1 MGQGRHQ
8 RAETGGLISFI
19 ICAAVGAIS
28 MNVYLEYAPAIWQ
41 LMLRRF
47 IVCSGIGAAC
57 AVVSFLIGYLSQSR
71 SMNLKHG
78 WLVMLRRL
86 IESLALSAVYAATT
100 FLTSFALLSV
110 INEVMGPKIFVG
122 YMSAI
127 CAAVSGV
134 VGYMTFVQARMMN
147 AKTLASLLPF
157 FIISGVCVAGLT
169 TDDPYWYHNNFSQL
183 GDRTTFAATM
193 FNSTLMLGGL
203 CIIIISYF
211 AVSELVTTERLTRL
225 RGNGIGAVAG
235 ENTSEKS
242 GGTSGGDSGENA
254 VGSTGRNTGRNTGK
268 RFGRRPRKADD
279 PNHGFLI
286 PHYRLR
292 TGILSVMLTL
302 SGIAFVG
309 IGAFRYTPHPILH
322 NVFARGLPVLMLIL
336 FLLLPWLA
344 PRLSRTVM
352 VISDLMLMVCAA
364 FGVDWLM
371 GNVTLTDVEALACMV
386 YLGWFIVFSR
396 QIAALEADRI
406 ALQVTQ
412 TQIRPETSEQVR
424 KLESRIA
431 SDR

>member
-1 MGQGRHQ
+1 MRQGSHQ

-19 ICAAVGAIS
+19 ICAVIGAAA
-28 MNVYLEYAPAIWQ
+28 MNIYLEYASAIWQ

-47 IVCSGIGAAC
+47 IVCSGIAAVC
-57 AVVSFLIGYLSQSR
+57 AIMSFLIGYLSQSR

-86 IESLALSAVYAATT
+86 VESLALSAVYAATT
-100 FLTSFALLSV
+100 FLMSFALLSMV
-110 INEVMGPKIFVG
+110 NEVMGPKVFVG
-122 YMSAI
+122 YMAAI
-127 CAAVSGV
+127 CATVSGIF
-134 VGYMTFVQARMMN
+134 GYMTFVQARMMN

-157 FIISGVCVAGLT
+157 FIVSGVCVAGLT

-211 AVSELVTTERLTRL
+211 AISELVTTERLTRL
-225 RGNGIGAVAG
+225 RHNRSA
-235 ENTSEKS
+235 N
-242 GGTSGGDSGENA
+242 
-254 VGSTGRNTGRNTGK
+254 
-268 RFGRRPRKADD
+268 D
-279 PNHGFLI
+279 PNHGYDI
-286 PHYRLR
+286 AHYRLR
-292 TGILSVMLTL
+292 TTLLGVMLTM
-302 SGIAFVG
+302 SGIAFIG

-322 NVFARGLPVLMLIL
+322 NVFARGLPVLMLVL
-336 FLLLPWLA
+336 FLLLPWVA

-352 VISDLMLMVCAA
+352 VISDLMLLVCAA
-364 FGVDWLM
+364 FGVEWLL
-371 GNVTLTDVEALACMV
+371 GKITLTNVEALACMV

-406 ALQVTQ
+406 TLQLAQVQ
-412 TQIRPETSEQVR
+412 VQPSASEQL
-424 KLESRIA
+424 KQLESRIA

>member
-1 MGQGRHQ
+1 MRQGSHQ

-19 ICAAVGAIS
+19 ICAVIGAAA
-28 MNVYLEYAPAIWQ
+28 MNIYLEYASAIWQ

-47 IVCSGIGAAC
+47 IVCSGIAAAC
-57 AVVSFLIGYLSQSR
+57 AIVSFLIGYLSQSR

-86 IESLALSAVYAATT
+86 VESLALSAVYAATT
-100 FLTSFALLSV
+100 FLMSFALLSMV
-110 INEVMGPKIFVG
+110 NEVMGPKVFVG
-122 YMSAI
+122 YMAAI
-127 CAAVSGV
+127 CATVSGIF
-134 VGYMTFVQARMMN
+134 GYMTFVQARMMN

-157 FIISGVCVAGLT
+157 FIVSGVCVAGLT

-211 AVSELVTTERLTRL
+211 AISELVTTERLTRL
-225 RGNGIGAVAG
+225 RHNRSA
-235 ENTSEKS
+235 N
-242 GGTSGGDSGENA
+242 
-254 VGSTGRNTGRNTGK
+254 
-268 RFGRRPRKADD
+268 D
-279 PNHGFLI
+279 PNHGYDI
-286 PHYRLR
+286 AYYRLR
-292 TGILSVMLTL
+292 TTILGVMLTM
-302 SGIAFVG
+302 SGIAFIG

-322 NVFARGLPVLMLIL
+322 NVFARGLPVLMLVL
-336 FLLLPWLA
+336 FLLLPWVA

-352 VISDLMLMVCAA
+352 VISDLMLLVCAA
-364 FGVDWLM
+364 FGVEWLL
-371 GNVTLTDVEALACMV
+371 GKITLTNVEALACMV

-406 ALQVTQ
+406 TLQLAQVQ
-412 TQIRPETSEQVR
+412 VQPSASEQL
-424 KLESRIA
+424 KQLESRIA

>member
-1 MGQGRHQ
+1 MVQGRHQ

-71 SMNLKHG
+71 SMNLKRG

-100 FLTSFALLSV
+100 FLTSFALFSV

-225 RGNGIGAVAG
+225 RGNGTGAGAG
-235 ENTSEKS
+235 ADEDASETSV
-242 GGTSGGDSGENA
+242 GDS
-254 VGSTGRNTGRNTGK
+254 GRNTGK
-268 RFGRRPRKADD
+268 RFRRTPRKADD

-344 PRLSRTVM
+344 PRLIRTVM

>member
-1 MGQGRHQ
+1 MRQGSHQ

-19 ICAAVGAIS
+19 ICAVIGAAA
-28 MNVYLEYAPAIWQ
+28 MNIYLEYASAIWQ

-47 IVCSGIGAAC
+47 IVCSGIAAVC
-57 AVVSFLIGYLSQSR
+57 AIMSFLIGYLSQSR

-86 IESLALSAVYAATT
+86 VESLALSAVYAATT
-100 FLTSFALLSV
+100 FLMSFALLSMV
-110 INEVMGPKIFVG
+110 NEVMGPKVFVG
-122 YMSAI
+122 YMAAI
-127 CAAVSGV
+127 CATVSGIF
-134 VGYMTFVQARMMN
+134 GYMTFVQARMMN

-157 FIISGVCVAGLT
+157 FIVSGVCVAGLT

-211 AVSELVTTERLTRL
+211 AISELVTTERLTRL
-225 RGNGIGAVAG
+225 RHNRSA
-235 ENTSEKS
+235 N
-242 GGTSGGDSGENA
+242 
-254 VGSTGRNTGRNTGK
+254 
-268 RFGRRPRKADD
+268 D
-279 PNHGFLI
+279 PNHGYDI
-286 PHYRLR
+286 AHYRLR
-292 TGILSVMLTL
+292 TTILGVMLTM
-302 SGIAFVG
+302 SGIAFIG

-322 NVFARGLPVLMLIL
+322 NVFARGLPVLMLVL
-336 FLLLPWLA
+336 FLLLPWVA

-352 VISDLMLMVCAA
+352 VISDLMLLVCAA
-364 FGVDWLM
+364 FGVEWLL
-371 GNVTLTDVEALACMV
+371 GKITLTNVEALACMV

-406 ALQVTQ
+406 TLQLAQAQVQ
-412 TQIRPETSEQVR
+412 PSASEQL
-424 KLESRIA
+424 KQLESRIA

>member
-1 MGQGRHQ
+1 MRQGSHQ

-19 ICAAVGAIS
+19 ICAVIGAAA
-28 MNVYLEYAPAIWQ
+28 MNIYLEYASAIWQ

-47 IVCSGIGAAC
+47 IVCSGIAAAC
-57 AVVSFLIGYLSQSR
+57 AIVSFLIGYLSQSR

-86 IESLALSAVYAATT
+86 VESLALSAVYAATT
-100 FLTSFALLSV
+100 FLTSFALLSMV
-110 INEVMGPKIFVG
+110 NEVMGPKVFVG
-122 YMSAI
+122 YMAAI
-127 CAAVSGV
+127 CATVSGIF
-134 VGYMTFVQARMMN
+134 GYMTFVQARMMN

-157 FIISGVCVAGLT
+157 FIVSGVCVAGLT

-211 AVSELVTTERLTRL
+211 AISELVTTERLTRL
-225 RGNGIGAVAG
+225 RHNRSASDLNYGY
-235 ENTSEKS
+235 
-242 GGTSGGDSGENA
+242 D
-254 VGSTGRNTGRNTGK
+254 
-268 RFGRRPRKADD
+268 
-279 PNHGFLI
+279 I
-286 PHYRLR
+286 PHYWLR
-292 TGILSVMLTL
+292 TTILGVMLTM
-302 SGIAFVG
+302 SGIAFIG

-322 NVFARGLPVLMLIL
+322 NVFARGLPVLMLVL
-336 FLLLPWLA
+336 FLLLPWVA

-352 VISDLMLMVCAA
+352 VISDLMLLVCAA
-364 FGVDWLM
+364 FGVEWLL
-371 GNVTLTDVEALACMV
+371 GKITLTNVEALACMV

-406 ALQVTQ
+406 TLQLAQ
-412 TQIRPETSEQVR
+412 AQIQPSASEQL
-424 KLESRIA
+424 KQLESRIA

>member
-1 MGQGRHQ
+1 MVQGRHQ

-19 ICAAVGAIS
+19 ICAAVGAIF
-28 MNVYLEYAPAIWQ
+28 MNVYLTYAPAIWQ

-78 WLVMLRRL
+78 WLVMVRRL
-86 IESLALSAVYAATT
+86 IESFALSAVYAATT

-110 INEVMGPKIFVG
+110 VNEVMGPKIFVG

-127 CAAVSGV
+127 CGAVSGV

-157 FIISGVCVAGLT
+157 FVISGVCVAGLT

-203 CIIIISYF
+203 CIIITSYF
-211 AVSELVTTERLTRL
+211 AISELVTTERLTRL
-225 RGNGIGAVAG
+225 RGDGAGTTPDEVPDKDG
-235 ENTSEKS
+235 RTGKTSKK
-242 GGTSGGDSGENA
+242 GTWFGKASRGGDNSSYGL
-254 VGSTGRNTGRNTGK
+254 
-268 RFGRRPRKADD
+268 
-279 PNHGFLI
+279 LI

-302 SGIAFVG
+302 SGVAFIG

-336 FLLLPWLA
+336 FLLLPWIA

-352 VISDLMLMVCAA
+352 VISDLMLVVCAV
-364 FGVDWLM
+364 FGIDWLM
-371 GNVTLTDVEALACMV
+371 GNIALTDVEALACMV

-406 ALQVTQ
+406 VLQVTQ
-412 TQIRPETSEQVR
+412 AQIRPETSEQVR
-424 KLESRIA
+424 RLESRIA

>member
-1 MGQGRHQ
+1 
-8 RAETGGLISFI
+8 
-19 ICAAVGAIS
+19 
-28 MNVYLEYAPAIWQ
+28 
-41 LMLRRF
+41 
-47 IVCSGIGAAC
+47 
-57 AVVSFLIGYLSQSR
+57 
-71 SMNLKHG
+71 MNLKHG

-100 FLTSFALLSV
+100 FLTSFALFSV

-225 RGNGIGAVAG
+225 RGNGTGAGAG
-235 ENTSEKS
+235 ADEDASETSV
-242 GGTSGGDSGENA
+242 GDS
-254 VGSTGRNTGRNTGK
+254 GRNTGK
-268 RFGRRPRKADD
+268 RFRRTPRKADD

-344 PRLSRTVM
+344 PRLIRTVM

>member
-1 MGQGRHQ
+1 MRQGSHQ

-19 ICAAVGAIS
+19 ICAAVGAIA
-28 MNVYLEYAPAIWQ
+28 MNVYLTYASAIWQ

-47 IVCSGIGAAC
+47 IVCSGIAAAC
-57 AVVSFLIGYLSQSR
+57 AVVSFLVGYLSHSR

-78 WLVMLRRL
+78 WLVMVRRL
-86 IESLALSAVYAATT
+86 FESLALSAVYASTI
-100 FLTSFALLSV
+100 FLTSFALLSIV
-110 INEVMGPKIFVG
+110 NEVMGPKVFVG
-122 YMSAI
+122 YMAAI
-127 CAAVSGV
+127 CAAISGV

-157 FIISGVCVAGLT
+157 FIISGVCVAGMT

-183 GDRTTFAATM
+183 GDRTPFAATM

-211 AVSELVTTERLTRL
+211 AISELVTTERLTRL
-225 RGNGIGAVAG
+225 RNDR
-235 ENTSEKS
+235 T
-242 GGTSGGDSGENA
+242 
-254 VGSTGRNTGRNTGK
+254 
-268 RFGRRPRKADD
+268 ADD
-279 PNHGFLI
+279 PNHGYGI

-292 TGILSVMLTL
+292 TTVLSVMLTL
-302 SGIAFVG
+302 SGVAFIG

-322 NVFARGLPVLMLIL
+322 NVFARGLPVLMLVL
-336 FLLLPWLA
+336 FLLLPWIA

-352 VISDLMLMVCAA
+352 VISDLMLLVCAA
-364 FGVDWLM
+364 FGIDWLM
-371 GNVTLTDVEALACMV
+371 GNVTLTNVEALACMV

-406 ALQVTQ
+406 ALQLAQ
-412 TQIRPETSEQVR
+412 AQIQPAASEQL
-424 KLESRIA
+424 KQLESRLA

>member
-1 MGQGRHQ
+1 MVQGRHQ

-41 LMLRRF
+41 LLLRRF

-100 FLTSFALLSV
+100 FLTSFALFSV

-225 RGNGIGAVAG
+225 RGNGTGAGAG
-235 ENTSEKS
+235 ADEDASETSV
-242 GGTSGGDSGENA
+242 GDS
-254 VGSTGRNTGRNTGK
+254 GRNTGK
-268 RFGRRPRKADD
+268 RFRRTPRKADD

-344 PRLSRTVM
+344 PRLIRTVM

>member
-1 MGQGRHQ
+1 MRQGSHQ

-19 ICAAVGAIS
+19 ICAAVGAIA
-28 MNVYLEYAPAIWQ
+28 MNVYLTYASAIWQ

-47 IVCSGIGAAC
+47 IVCSGIAAAC
-57 AVVSFLIGYLSQSR
+57 AVVSFLVGYLSHSR

-78 WLVMLRRL
+78 WLVMVRRL
-86 IESLALSAVYAATT
+86 FESLALSAVYASTI
-100 FLTSFALLSV
+100 FLTSFALLSIV
-110 INEVMGPKIFVG
+110 NEVMGPKVFVG
-122 YMSAI
+122 YMAAI
-127 CAAVSGV
+127 CAAISGV

-157 FIISGVCVAGLT
+157 FIISGVCVAGMT

-211 AVSELVTTERLTRL
+211 AISELVTTERLTRL
-225 RGNGIGAVAG
+225 RNDR
-235 ENTSEKS
+235 T
-242 GGTSGGDSGENA
+242 
-254 VGSTGRNTGRNTGK
+254 
-268 RFGRRPRKADD
+268 ADD
-279 PNHGFLI
+279 PNHGYGI

-292 TGILSVMLTL
+292 TTVLSVMLTL
-302 SGIAFVG
+302 SGVAFIG

-322 NVFARGLPVLMLIL
+322 NVFARGLPVLMLVL
-336 FLLLPWLA
+336 FLLLPWIA

-352 VISDLMLMVCAA
+352 VISDLMLLVCAA
-364 FGVDWLM
+364 FGIDWLM
-371 GNVTLTDVEALACMV
+371 GNVTLTNVEALACMV

-406 ALQVTQ
+406 ALQLAQ
-412 TQIRPETSEQVR
+412 AQIQPAASEQL
-424 KLESRIA
+424 KQLESRLA

>member
-1 MGQGRHQ
+1 MVQGRHQ

-100 FLTSFALLSV
+100 FLTSFALFSV

-225 RGNGIGAVAG
+225 RGNGTGADEDAS
-235 ENTSEKS
+235 ETSV
-242 GGTSGGDSGENA
+242 GDS
-254 VGSTGRNTGRNTGK
+254 GRNTGK
-268 RFGRRPRKADD
+268 RFRRTPRKADD

-344 PRLSRTVM
+344 PRLIRTVM

>member
-1 MGQGRHQ
+1 MRQGSHQ

-19 ICAAVGAIS
+19 ICAVIGAAA
-28 MNVYLEYAPAIWQ
+28 MNIYLEYASAIWQ

-47 IVCSGIGAAC
+47 IVCSGIAAAC
-57 AVVSFLIGYLSQSR
+57 AIVSFLIGYLSQSR

-86 IESLALSAVYAATT
+86 VESLALSAVYAATT
-100 FLTSFALLSV
+100 FLMSFALLSMV
-110 INEVMGPKIFVG
+110 NEVMGPKVFVG
-122 YMSAI
+122 YMAAI
-127 CAAVSGV
+127 CATVSGIF
-134 VGYMTFVQARMMN
+134 GYMTFVQARMMN

-157 FIISGVCVAGLT
+157 FIVSGVCVAGLT

-211 AVSELVTTERLTRL
+211 AISELVTTERLTRL
-225 RGNGIGAVAG
+225 RHNRSA
-235 ENTSEKS
+235 N
-242 GGTSGGDSGENA
+242 
-254 VGSTGRNTGRNTGK
+254 
-268 RFGRRPRKADD
+268 D
-279 PNHGFLI
+279 PNHGYDI
-286 PHYRLR
+286 AHYRLR
-292 TGILSVMLTL
+292 TIILGVMLTM
-302 SGIAFVG
+302 SGIAFIG

-322 NVFARGLPVLMLIL
+322 NVFARGLPVLMLVL
-336 FLLLPWLA
+336 FLLLPWVA

-352 VISDLMLMVCAA
+352 VISDLMLLVCAA
-364 FGVDWLM
+364 FGVEWLL
-371 GNVTLTDVEALACMV
+371 GKITLTNVEALACMV

-406 ALQVTQ
+406 TLQLAQVQ
-412 TQIRPETSEQVR
+412 VQPSASEQL
-424 KLESRIA
+424 KQLESRIA

>member
-1 MGQGRHQ
+1 MNSDMSAEHEYAEKQAREGSVMRQGSHQ

-19 ICAAVGAIS
+19 ICAVIGAAA
-28 MNVYLEYAPAIWQ
+28 MNIYLEYASAIWQ

-47 IVCSGIGAAC
+47 IVCSGIAAAC
-57 AVVSFLIGYLSQSR
+57 AIVSSLIGFLSQSR

-86 IESLALSAVYAATT
+86 VESLALSAVYAATT
-100 FLTSFALLSV
+100 FLTSFALLSMV
-110 INEVMGPKIFVG
+110 NEVMGPKVFVG
-122 YMSAI
+122 YMAAI
-127 CAAVSGV
+127 CATVSGIF
-134 VGYMTFVQARMMN
+134 GYMTFVQARMMN

-157 FIISGVCVAGLT
+157 FIVSGVCVAGLT

-211 AVSELVTTERLTRL
+211 AISELVTTERLTRL
-225 RGNGIGAVAG
+225 RHNRSA
-235 ENTSEKS
+235 N
-242 GGTSGGDSGENA
+242 
-254 VGSTGRNTGRNTGK
+254 
-268 RFGRRPRKADD
+268 D
-279 PNHGFLI
+279 PNHGYDI
-286 PHYRLR
+286 AHYRLR
-292 TGILSVMLTL
+292 TTILGMMLTM
-302 SGIAFVG
+302 SGIAFIG

-322 NVFARGLPVLMLIL
+322 NVFARGLPVLMLVL
-336 FLLLPWLA
+336 FLLLPWVA

-352 VISDLMLMVCAA
+352 VISDLMLLVCAA
-364 FGVDWLM
+364 FGVEWLL
-371 GNVTLTDVEALACMV
+371 GKITLTNVEALACMV

-406 ALQVTQ
+406 TLQLAQAQVQ
-412 TQIRPETSEQVR
+412 PSASEQL
-424 KLESRIA
+424 KQLESRIA

>member
-1 MGQGRHQ
+1 MRQGSHQ

-19 ICAAVGAIS
+19 ICAVIGAAA
-28 MNVYLEYAPAIWQ
+28 MNIYLEYASAIWQ

-47 IVCSGIGAAC
+47 IVCSGIAAAC
-57 AVVSFLIGYLSQSR
+57 AIVSFLIGYLSQSR

-86 IESLALSAVYAATT
+86 VESLALSAVYAATT
-100 FLTSFALLSV
+100 FLTSFALLSMV
-110 INEVMGPKIFVG
+110 NEVMGPKVFVG
-122 YMSAI
+122 YMAAI
-127 CAAVSGV
+127 CATVSGIF
-134 VGYMTFVQARMMN
+134 GYMTFVQARMMN

-157 FIISGVCVAGLT
+157 FIVSGVCVAGLT

-225 RGNGIGAVAG
+225 RHNRSA
-235 ENTSEKS
+235 N
-242 GGTSGGDSGENA
+242 
-254 VGSTGRNTGRNTGK
+254 
-268 RFGRRPRKADD
+268 D
-279 PNHGFLI
+279 PNHGYDI
-286 PHYRLR
+286 AHYRLR
-292 TGILSVMLTL
+292 TTILGVMLTM
-302 SGIAFVG
+302 SGIAFIG

-322 NVFARGLPVLMLIL
+322 NVFARGLPVLMLVL
-336 FLLLPWLA
+336 FLLLPWVA

-352 VISDLMLMVCAA
+352 VISDLMLLVCAA
-364 FGVDWLM
+364 FGVEWLL
-371 GNVTLTDVEALACMV
+371 GKITLTNVEALACMV

-406 ALQVTQ
+406 TLQLAQAQVQ
-412 TQIRPETSEQVR
+412 PSASEQL
-424 KLESRIA
+424 KQLESRIA

>member
-1 MGQGRHQ
+1 MRQGSHQ

-19 ICAAVGAIS
+19 ICAVIGAAA
-28 MNVYLEYAPAIWQ
+28 MNIYLEYASAIWQ

-47 IVCSGIGAAC
+47 IVCSGIAAAC
-57 AVVSFLIGYLSQSR
+57 AIMSFLIGYLSQSR

-86 IESLALSAVYAATT
+86 VESLALSAVYAATT
-100 FLTSFALLSV
+100 FLTSFALLSMV
-110 INEVMGPKIFVG
+110 NEVMGPKVFVG
-122 YMSAI
+122 YMAAI
-127 CAAVSGV
+127 CATVSGIF
-134 VGYMTFVQARMMN
+134 GYMTFVQARMMN

-157 FIISGVCVAGLT
+157 FIVSGVCVAGLT

-211 AVSELVTTERLTRL
+211 AISELVTTERLTRL
-225 RGNGIGAVAG
+225 RHNRSA
-235 ENTSEKS
+235 N
-242 GGTSGGDSGENA
+242 
-254 VGSTGRNTGRNTGK
+254 
-268 RFGRRPRKADD
+268 D
-279 PNHGFLI
+279 PNHGYDI
-286 PHYRLR
+286 AHYRLR
-292 TGILSVMLTL
+292 TTILGVMLTM
-302 SGIAFVG
+302 SGIAFIG

-322 NVFARGLPVLMLIL
+322 NVFARGLPVLMLVL
-336 FLLLPWLA
+336 FLLLPWVA

-352 VISDLMLMVCAA
+352 VISDLMLLVCAA
-364 FGVDWLM
+364 FGVEWLL
-371 GNVTLTDVEALACMV
+371 GKITLTNVEALACMV

-406 ALQVTQ
+406 TLQLAQAQVQ
-412 TQIRPETSEQVR
+412 PSASEQL
-424 KLESRIA
+424 KQLESRIA

>member
-1 MGQGRHQ
+1 MNSDMSAGTRIRGKTSEREGSVMRQGSHQ

-19 ICAAVGAIS
+19 ICAVIGAAA
-28 MNVYLEYAPAIWQ
+28 MNIYLEYASAIWQ

-47 IVCSGIGAAC
+47 IVCSGIAAAC
-57 AVVSFLIGYLSQSR
+57 AIMSFLIGYLSQSR

-86 IESLALSAVYAATT
+86 VESLALSAVYAATT
-100 FLTSFALLSV
+100 FLTSFALLSMV
-110 INEVMGPKIFVG
+110 NEVMGPKVFVG
-122 YMSAI
+122 YMAAI
-127 CAAVSGV
+127 CATVSGIF
-134 VGYMTFVQARMMN
+134 GYMTFVQARMMN

-157 FIISGVCVAGLT
+157 FIVSGVCVAGLT

-211 AVSELVTTERLTRL
+211 AISELVTTERLTRL
-225 RGNGIGAVAG
+225 RHNRSA
-235 ENTSEKS
+235 N
-242 GGTSGGDSGENA
+242 
-254 VGSTGRNTGRNTGK
+254 
-268 RFGRRPRKADD
+268 D
-279 PNHGFLI
+279 PNHGYDI
-286 PHYRLR
+286 AHYRLR
-292 TGILSVMLTL
+292 TTILGMMLTM
-302 SGIAFVG
+302 SGIAFIG

-322 NVFARGLPVLMLIL
+322 NVFARGLPVLMLVL
-336 FLLLPWLA
+336 FLLLPWVA

-352 VISDLMLMVCAA
+352 VISDLMLLVCAA
-364 FGVDWLM
+364 FGVEWLL
-371 GNVTLTDVEALACMV
+371 GKITLTNVEALACMV

-406 ALQVTQ
+406 TLQLAQAQVQ
-412 TQIRPETSEQVR
+412 PSASEQL
-424 KLESRIA
+424 KQLESRIA

>member
-1 MGQGRHQ
+1 MVQGRHQ

-28 MNVYLEYAPAIWQ
+28 MNVYLAYAPAIWQ

-78 WLVMLRRL
+78 WLVMVRRL

-110 INEVMGPKIFVG
+110 VNEVMGPKIFVG

-127 CAAVSGV
+127 CGAVSGV

-157 FIISGVCVAGLT
+157 FVISGVCVAGLT

-211 AVSELVTTERLTRL
+211 AISELVTTERLTRL
-225 RGNGIGAVAG
+225 RGDGSGTVSGEVPGRTAG
-235 ENTSEKS
+235 KSGKTGKDGKRSGKAFRNTSRD
-242 GGTSGGDSGENA
+242 G
-254 VGSTGRNTGRNTGK
+254 
-268 RFGRRPRKADD
+268 D

-302 SGIAFVG
+302 SGVAFIG

-336 FLLLPWLA
+336 FLLLPWIA

-352 VISDLMLMVCAA
+352 VISDLMLVVCAA

-371 GNVTLTDVEALACMV
+371 GNIALTDVEALACMV

-424 KLESRIA
+424 RLESRIA

>member
-1 MGQGRHQ
+1 MVQGRHQ

-19 ICAAVGAIS
+19 ICAAVGVIS
-28 MNVYLEYAPAIWQ
+28 MNVYLAYAPAIWQ

-47 IVCSGIGAAC
+47 IVCSGIGSAC
-57 AVVSFLIGYLSQSR
+57 AVFSFLIGYLSQSR

-78 WLVMLRRL
+78 WLVMVRRL

-110 INEVMGPKIFVG
+110 VNAVMGPKIFVG

-127 CAAVSGV
+127 CGAASGV

-147 AKTLASLLPF
+147 AKTLASLLPLF
-157 FIISGVCVAGLT
+157 VISGVCVAGLT
-169 TDDPYWYHNNFSQL
+169 ADDPYWYHNNFSQL

-203 CIIIISYF
+203 CIIITSYF
-211 AVSELVTTERLTRL
+211 AISELVTTERLTRL
-225 RGNGIGAVAG
+225 RGDSAG
-235 ENTSEKS
+235 T
-242 GGTSGGDSGENA
+242 TPDDVPGEA
-254 VGSTGRNTGRNTGK
+254 GRTDKTGK
-268 RFGRRPRKADD
+268 KGKWLGKVSRNADD
-279 PNHGFLI
+279 HGFLI

-302 SGIAFVG
+302 SGVAFIG
-309 IGAFRYTPHPILH
+309 IGVFRYTPHPILH

-336 FLLLPWLA
+336 FLLLPWIA

-352 VISDLMLMVCAA
+352 VISDLMLVVCAA

-371 GNVTLTDVEALACMV
+371 GNIAFTDVEALACMV

-406 ALQVTQ
+406 VLQVTQ
-412 TQIRPETSEQVR
+412 AQIRPETSEQVR
-424 KLESRIA
+424 RLESRIA